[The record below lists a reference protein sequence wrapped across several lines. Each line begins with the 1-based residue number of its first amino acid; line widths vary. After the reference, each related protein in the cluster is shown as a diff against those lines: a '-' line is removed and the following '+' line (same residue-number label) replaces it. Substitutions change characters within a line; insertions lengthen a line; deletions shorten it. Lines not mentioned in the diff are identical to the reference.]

1 MTHRLYIFSLLL
13 ILTGCIKHEP
23 SQDQLVVEGWIENG
37 EAPVVFVT
45 SSVTDTF
52 SEQTLQDF
60 VSHIALNAKVTVT
73 YQGTE
78 YKLQPHFTSKY
89 FLGMYYT
96 NPDLKGETGGTYQLD
111 VQWHDMHAI
120 GTTTIPEPGMMDSI
134 VVDRNSGSDTLCSI
148 KVHVVPTP
156 GKHTYYKFFSKE
168 TGIDSTYIASSGNLY
183 DSELVR
189 QDEMIVINRGI
200 SNPLVDQTPYYHT
213 GNTVRIKMAS
223 IGYDSYEYW
232 SKYSEAQ
239 LFSPVVILPYSN
251 KLKGNLEGAIGYWF
265 GYGITEV
272 TVKQ

>member
-1 MTHRLYIFSLLL
+1 MKRHKYILSLLL
-13 ILTGCIKHEP
+13 FFSSCIKYTP
-23 SQDQLVVEGWIENG
+23 SQDQLVVEGWIEND
-37 EAPVVFVT
+37 ASPIVFVS
-45 SSVTDTF
+45 SSVTNTF

-60 VSHIALNAKVTVT
+60 ISHIAFNAKVTVT
-73 YQGTE
+73 YQGTQ
-78 YKLQPHFTSKY
+78 YKLQPHFTDK
-89 FLGMYYT
+89 FFMGMYYT
-96 NPDLKGETGGTYQLD
+96 NPNLKGETGGTYQLD
-111 VQWHDMHAI
+111 VQWNGMHASGI
-120 GTTTIPEPGMMDSI
+120 TTINEPGKLDSI
-134 VVDRNSGSDTLCSI
+134 AVEHITDSDTLCSI

-156 GKHTYYKFFSKE
+156 NMHSFYKFFSKE
-168 TGIDSTYIASSGNLY
+168 TNRDSTYIASSGNLY

-232 SKYSEAQ
+232 SKYNEAQ

-251 KLKGNLEGAIGYWF
+251 KMKGNLEGALGYWF

-272 TVKQ
+272 TVN